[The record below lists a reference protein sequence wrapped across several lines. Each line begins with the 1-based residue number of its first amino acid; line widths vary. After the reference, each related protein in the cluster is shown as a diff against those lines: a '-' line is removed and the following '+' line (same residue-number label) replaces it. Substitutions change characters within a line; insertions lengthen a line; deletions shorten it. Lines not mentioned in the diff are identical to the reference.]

1 MACQHQLL
9 AGVDLFKDR
18 AFFGSHEGSHVK
30 RDREQ
35 CPRLVG
41 QRSRKQRQEGNW
53 ERGYLG
59 SRQLS
64 LPVFTP
70 WVLHC
75 LPSGIMRH
83 SCIYLAN
90 LPLLAPTTWRGL
102 LLHAASCPFFQ
113 LRPRWRQQTRACSPI
128 GGAGERP
135 TSTPSPPHPLD
146 SLRPHESQHA
156 RPPCPSPTPRVHSD
170 SRPSSQ

>member
-9 AGVDLFKDR
+9 AGVDLFRDR
-18 AFFGSHEGSHVK
+18 AFSGSHEGSHIK

-41 QRSRKQRQEGNW
+41 QRSREQRQEGNW
-53 ERGYLG
+53 EKGCLG

-75 LPSGIMRH
+75 LPSGIMSH

-90 LPLLAPTTWRGL
+90 LPLLAPTNLERAPAPCRQLSILSTQTKTEATNQSLFTHRG
-102 LLHAASCPFFQ
+102 
-113 LRPRWRQQTRACSPI
+113 RWK
-128 GGAGERP
+128 
-135 TSTPSPPHPLD
+135 TPSPP
-146 SLRPHESQHA
+146 
-156 RPPCPSPTPRVHSD
+156 PPPPPPQPTPRHALSPALQSLGIYTQSFLNIEV
-170 SRPSSQ
+170 